1 MDIMRMLNPQS
12 VAVIGGGFWGRSI
25 VEQLLKI
32 GYKGVI
38 HTVHPKATEIGGIAT
53 VPNLAAINGPID
65 AAFIGVNREATIGI
79 VADLA
84 ARGCGGAVC
93 FASGFLESVA
103 ELSDGADLQDQLIAA
118 SGDMPIIG
126 PNCYGVINYFD
137 QFCLWPDQH
146 GGRPVD
152 RGVAI
157 ITQSS
162 NIMINITMQNRGL
175 PIGYALTVGNQAK
188 IDLARLGAM
197 VLADPRV
204 TALGL
209 HIEGINDIRALDD
222 LARMA
227 RDHGKGIVAIKV
239 GKSEQAQ
246 QATISHTASLA
257 GQDAGADALLARLG
271 IGRVDT
277 IAVLIETLKILHV
290 VGPLGGNGVASMSC
304 SGGEASLM
312 ADLAMGYD
320 ITYPTLEDT
329 QKTALRAALGPKVAL
344 ANPLDYHT
352 YVWGNGDAMGQTFA
366 AMAAG
371 SQVDIGVVVADFPRS
386 DRCDPSAWDCVI
398 DAVGM
403 AKQMVGKPMAILSS
417 ISETLDERLCDQLM
431 ARGVVPLCGMSE
443 GLAAIA
449 TAARIGSRI
458 AQGTSYMPVALP
470 NNRDHTLV
478 LTEHEAKHAL
488 AQHGVVVPKSVVRP
502 AAQIADPLDLAFPV
516 VIKAQG
522 IAHKTDAGGVR
533 IGISTQDDL
542 IAAAS
547 EMGFDSYL
555 IEEMI
560 TGGALD
566 LLVGVVCD
574 PAHGFM
580 LTLAAGGV
588 MTEILAD
595 STTLILPVTRDDVDQ
610 TLSQLKVAPIL
621 AGYRGAAPL
630 DRAGV
635 IETVMA
641 VQAYVMDNRAR
652 LGEVEINPVIVTPT
666 RAVAVDALIRLA
678 PKEGQ

>member
-38 HTVHPKATEIGGIAT
+38 HTVHPKASEVGGIPT
-53 VPNLAAINGPID
+53 VANLAAIGGPID
-65 AAFIGVNREATIGI
+65 AAFIGVNREATIGV
-79 VADLA
+79 VAELA
-84 ARGCGGAVC
+84 ERGCGGAVC
-93 FASGFLESVA
+93 FASGFLESAA
-103 ELSDGADLQDQLIAA
+103 ELSDGADLQNQLIAA

-204 TALGL
+204 SALGL
-209 HIEGINDIRALDD
+209 HIEGINDIRALED
-222 LARMA
+222 LARLA
-227 RDHGKGIVAIKV
+227 RELGKGIVAIKV
-239 GKSEQAQ
+239 GKSDQARS
-246 QATISHTASLA
+246 ATISHTASLA
-257 GQDAGADALLARLG
+257 GEDAGADALLSRLG

-277 IAVLIETLKILHV
+277 IAAMIETLKILHV

-312 ADLAMGYD
+312 ADLAMGVD
-320 ITYPTLEDT
+320 ICYPSLADS

-352 YVWGNGDAMGQTFA
+352 YVWGDGDAMGQTFA
-366 AMAAG
+366 AMAQG
-371 SQVDIGVVVADFPRS
+371 PNVDIGVVVADFPRS

-398 DAVGM
+398 DAVGT
-403 AKQMVGKPMAILSS
+403 AKQISGKPIAILSS
-417 ISETLDERLCDQLM
+417 ISETLDEPLCDQLI
-431 ARGVVPLCGMSE
+431 ADGVVPLCGMAE
-443 GLAAIA
+443 GLSAIA
-449 TAARIGSRI
+449 TAARIGKHF
-458 AQGTSYMPVALP
+458 AQRGQPAPVLLP
-470 NNRDHTLV
+470 NSLDHETV
-478 LTEHEAKHAL
+478 LTERDAKIELAKHGL
-488 AQHGVVVPKSVVRP
+488 VIPKSIVRG
-502 AAQIADPLDLAFPV
+502 AEQVGQPLDLLFPV

-533 IGISTQDDL
+533 IGIASHNAL
-542 IAAAS
+542 IKAAA
-547 EMGFDSYL
+547 EMGFESYL

-560 TGGALD
+560 TDGGLD

-595 STTLILPVTRDDVDQ
+595 STTLILPVTRDDVDHA
-610 TLSQLKVAPIL
+610 LDQLKIAPLL
-621 AGYRGAAPL
+621 AGYRGSAPL
-630 DRAGV
+630 DRAAV
-635 IETVMA
+635 IDTVMA
-641 VQAYVMDNRAR
+641 VQSYVTNTQAR
-652 LGEVEINPVIVTPT
+652 LGEVEINPVIVTPS

-678 PKEGQ
+678 QEE

>member
-1 MDIMRMLNPQS
+1 MLNPSS

-25 VEQLLKI
+25 VEQLVKI
-32 GYKGVI
+32 GFKGKI
-38 HTVHPKATEIGGIAT
+38 YTVHPKATEIGGIST
-53 VPNLAAINGPID
+53 VPNLACIHGPID
-65 AAFIGVNREATIGI
+65 AAFVGVNREATIGV
-79 VADLA
+79 VAELA
-84 ARGCGGAVC
+84 QRGCGGAVC
-93 FASGFLESVA
+93 FASGFLESAA
-103 ELSDGADLQDQLIAA
+103 ELSDGADLQNQLIAA

-146 GGRPVD
+146 GGRLVE

-204 TALGL
+204 SALGL
-209 HIEGINDIRALDD
+209 HIEGINDIRALED
-222 LARMA
+222 LARIA
-227 RDHGKGIVAIKV
+227 RAHGKGIVAIKV
-239 GKSEQAQ
+239 GKSDQARN
-246 QATISHTASLA
+246 ATISHTASLA
-257 GQDAGADALLARLG
+257 GDDAGADALLARLG

-277 IAVLIETLKILHV
+277 IAAMIETLKILHV

-312 ADLAMGYD
+312 ADLAIGYD
-320 ITYPTLEDT
+320 ITYPMLEDA

-352 YVWGNGDAMGQTFA
+352 YVWGDGDAMGRTFA
-366 AMAAG
+366 AMASG
-371 SQVDIGVVVADFPRS
+371 SHVDIGVVVADFPRS

-398 DAVGM
+398 DAVLM
-403 AKQMVGKPMAILSS
+403 AKDLSQKPIAILAS
-417 ISETLDERLCDQLM
+417 ISENLDEGLTDYLM
-431 ARGVVPLCGMSE
+431 SNGIVPLCGMAE

-449 TAARIGSRI
+449 TAAQIGNSLKSNPDASPI
-458 AQGTSYMPVALP
+458 LLP
-470 NNRDHTLV
+470 NACEHTVV
-478 LTEHEAKHAL
+478 LTERDAKHVL
-488 AQHGVVVPKSVVRP
+488 AQYGVVIPKSTVRA
-502 AAQIADPLDLAFPV
+502 AAQVGEPFDLAFPV

-522 IAHKTDAGGVR
+522 IEHKTDAGGVR
-533 IGISTQDDL
+533 IGIATQNALND
-542 IAAAS
+542 AAA
-547 EMGFDSYL
+547 EMGFESYL

-595 STTLILPVTRDDVDQ
+595 STTLILPVTRDDVDHA
-610 TLSQLKVAPIL
+610 LDRLKVAPIL
-621 AGYRGAAPL
+621 AGYRGAVPM

-635 IETVMA
+635 IDTVMA
-641 VQAYVMDNRAR
+641 VQSYVMDNQAQ

-678 PKEGQ
+678 PKE